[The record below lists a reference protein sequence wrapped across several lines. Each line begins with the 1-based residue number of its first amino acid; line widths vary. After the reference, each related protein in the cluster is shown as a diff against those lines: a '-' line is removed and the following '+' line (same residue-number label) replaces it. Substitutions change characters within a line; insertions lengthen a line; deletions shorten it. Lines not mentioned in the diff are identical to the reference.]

1 MNISIGSPD
10 LRGGKLRGSR
20 RGHQK
25 RRRIIFTP
33 GLMFYIQGSNK
44 IGFNLDVFW
53 LTILEAILIETPAVE
68 DS

>member
-1 MNISIGSPD
+1 VASYADPD
-10 LRGGKLRGSR
+10 GDTRNDGA
-20 RGHQK
+20 
-25 RRRIIFTP
+25 IIFTP

-68 DS
+68 DSW